1 MHERTRGAKAT
12 KSRSSTSKAA
22 TGKATPRRPAA
33 TAGVADVP
41 TFLMQL
47 EHARKDE
54 IESLRAIVLQA
65 DKNVT
70 ERVKWNA
77 PSFCYQGDDR
87 ITFRLQP
94 GNRVQ
99 LVFHRGAKVKGNAA
113 TFVFEDVSGL
123 IQWASSD
130 RGVVTFESMDQ
141 VKRSAPKLRK
151 LVQAWLKATA

>member
-1 MHERTRGAKAT
+1 MFTARIGGAQGEK
-12 KSRSSTSKAA
+12 
-22 TGKATPRRPAA
+22 
-33 TAGVADVP
+33 
-41 TFLMQL
+41 
-47 EHARKDE
+47 EHAPRCQPPFLPIATISKQ
-54 IESLRAIVLQA
+54 IRPTWRGPGPTGPLWAGHSGNA
-65 DKNVT
+65 
-70 ERVKWNA
+70 RVRGEA
-77 PSFCYQGDDR
+77 DR

-94 GNRVQ
+94 GDRVQ